1 MAISDSQKIDYL
13 WKKVGFAA
21 TKTDTND
28 NKLAANEAIPSPFI
42 ERGDLTWI
50 QANLVPTV
58 KPSSS
63 SQIVEIY
70 SEATGN
76 AVECTADNTSTQHRT
91 WKTGLSNWI
100 PPQFGSTYLV
110 VIHVADAGETNPETN
125 GTRLFI
131 TGSGNN
137 DEWFFD
143 YESGVLNFIGNNLP
157 NGINFSGKSIFIS
170 GARYIGTIGIENLD
184 ELSSVS
190 NVSFSSGG
198 VESFT
203 MNSTTQ
209 TDVTT
214 IETVVSSFN
223 KNDFNFAKLIINVQ
237 DLTYGQYQSSEVLL
251 VHDGTDVKLTE
262 YAIVHSSTQ
271 PIVTFNANIAT
282 DNVEIKAS
290 AVSSNNTIKI
300 LRFLD

>member
-13 WKKVGFAA
+13 WKKIGYAA
-21 TKTDTND
+21 TKTDTN
-28 NKLAANEAIPSPFI
+28 NKKLAANEAIPSPLI
-42 ERGDLTWI
+42 ERGDLTWL
-50 QANLVPTV
+50 QSNQVPGV
-58 KPSSS
+58 KPSTSTA
-63 SQIVEIY
+63 IVSVY
-70 SEATGN
+70 TTP
-76 AVECTADNTSTQHRT
+76 VECTADNTATQYRT
-91 WKTGLSNWI
+91 WKTGLTNWI

-110 VIHVADAGETNPETN
+110 TVYVADAGESDPVSN

-131 TGSGNN
+131 TGSGND

-143 YESGVLNFIGNNLP
+143 YESGILNFIGTNLP
-157 NGINFSGKSIFIS
+157 NGINFSGKSVFIS
-170 GARYIGTIGIENLD
+170 GARYTGTIGIENLD
-184 ELSSVS
+184 ELSSIS
-190 NVSFSSGG
+190 NVSFSSNG

-209 TDVTT
+209 SNVTT

-223 KNDFNFAKLIINVQ
+223 KDDFNFAKLIINVQ